1 MRDIYKGAMETKLG
15 PWPLGLDN
23 LSADVDLPE
32 GALRAADDVLI
43 DPNGTV
49 NSAAGPVLTTS
60 MPGSADLWTSLA
72 GNTYVR
78 VGGQLLQVDTGITY
92 GSLGDGPYAFTD
104 HLGGVLVATHD
115 QIFQVG
121 QAPAF
126 RPMALPAP
134 GFRVRSSDR
143 GGLDAG
149 RYGVAVCALRDGEEF
164 GLSPARFVDVP
175 QGGGLVLDIQG
186 EGDLVRV
193 FRTTANGPQL
203 YRAVDAPS
211 GMSDY
216 LLGAGKAGSEPTGQ
230 FLEPMP
236 GGHLLASW
244 NGRVLCA
251 RGRTMNYSQPLR
263 PALYDPR
270 HDHLQLPGRITML
283 APLPDGIYLATRRE
297 TYFLNG
303 TDPATASLMKLPA
316 SPPPEGCFAVLQ
328 GGLFTDV
335 DDTKVAVWLSAEGF
349 VLGLPGGQIVRPQ
362 VKRLRLSRPD
372 HGSLV
377 LRGTRLYALAH

>member
-1 MRDIYKGAMETKLG
+1 METKLG

-23 LSADVDLPE
+23 LSEDTDLPE
-32 GALRAADDVLI
+32 GALRAAEDVCI

-49 NSAAGPVLTTS
+49 NSAAGPALAS
-60 MPGSADLWTSLA
+60 PLPGAADVWTSLA
-72 GNTYVR
+72 GSTYAR
-78 VGGQLLQVDTGITY
+78 VEDQLHQVESGDFY
-92 GSLGDGPYAFTD
+92 GALGDGPFAFAD
-104 HLGGVLVATHD
+104 HLGGVIVSTHS

-121 QAPAF
+121 QAPAV
-126 RPMALPAP
+126 RPLALPAP
-134 GFRVRSSDR
+134 SFQVRSTAS

-149 RYGVAVCALRDGEEF
+149 RYGVAACALRGGEEF
-164 GLSPARFVDVP
+164 GLSAVQFVEVP
-175 QGGGLVLDIQG
+175 QGGGLLLDISG
-186 EGDLVRV
+186 LGDLVRV
-193 FRTTANGPQL
+193 FRTSSNGTQL

-211 GMSDY
+211 GMPDY
-216 LLGAGKAGSEPTGQ
+216 LLGAGKLGSEPTGR

-251 RGRTMNYSQPLR
+251 RGRNLNFSQPLR

-270 HDHLQLPGRITML
+270 HDFIPLPGRITMV
-283 APLPDGIYLATRRE
+283 APLPDGIYLSTRHE
-297 TYFLNG
+297 TFFLNG
-303 TDPATASLMKLPA
+303 TDPATASLIKLSA

-328 GGLFTDV
+328 GGLFTEI

-349 VLGLPGGQIVRPQ
+349 VLGLPGGQVVRPQ
-362 VKRLRLSRPD
+362 VKRLRLSRPE

-377 LRGTRLYALAH
+377 LRGTRLFALAH

>member
-1 MRDIYKGAMETKLG
+1 MDTKLG

-23 LSADVDLPE
+23 LSEETDLPE
-32 GALRAADDVLI
+32 GALRAAEDVCI
-43 DPNGTV
+43 DLNGTV
-49 NSAAGPVLTTS
+49 NSAAGPSLTS
-60 MPGSADLWTSLA
+60 SLPGAADVWTSLTGSTFA
-72 GNTYVR
+72 R
-78 VGGQLLQVDTGITY
+78 VEDQLLQVDTGVSF
-92 GSLGDGPYAFTD
+92 GALGDGPFAFAD
-104 HLGGVLVATHD
+104 HLGGVIVSTPS

-121 QAPAF
+121 RAPGLHQL
-126 RPMALPAP
+126 ALPTP
-134 GFRVRSSDR
+134 SFQVRAAAV

-149 RYGVAVCALRDGEEF
+149 RYGIAVCALRRGEEF
-164 GLSPARFVDVP
+164 GLSPVRFVDVQ
-175 QGGGLVLDIQG
+175 QGGGLLLDING
-186 EGDLVRV
+186 MGDLARV
-193 FRTTANGPQL
+193 FRTSANGTQL

-211 GMSDY
+211 GMPDY
-216 LLGAGKAGSEPTGQ
+216 LLGAGKLGAEPTSK

-251 RGRTMNYSQPLR
+251 RGRNLNISQPLR

-270 HDHLQLPGRITML
+270 HDFIALPGRLTMV
-283 APLPDGIYLATRRE
+283 APLPDGIYLGTRHE
-297 TYFLNG
+297 TFFLNG
-303 TDPATASLMKLPA
+303 TDPATASLIKLSA

-328 GGLFTDV
+328 GGLFTEI

-362 VKRLRLSRPD
+362 VKRLRLSRPE

-377 LRGTRLYALAH
+377 LRGTRLFALAH